1 MSEDEKYDVPEASK
15 GDVAHAIARSGLG
28 AIPYAGATATEL
40 LNAVITP
47 PLERRRQ
54 AWMEKVGNGLRELE
68 DKMGVVLEQ
77 LQENETFID
86 AALEAS
92 QLAIRNSEVEKIN
105 ALRNAV
111 LNSALPN
118 PPEKSLQDMFFS
130 FIDMF
135 SVWHLKLLTLF
146 QNPPAWLESNGKN
159 MGNTY
164 MGAMSH
170 LIEEAYPEL
179 NGRRDLYDQIWKDL
193 YLRGLVS
200 TEGIHTTMTSSGIVA
215 KRTTNIGDA
224 FLSFIKNPIKNNN

>member
-1 MSEDEKYDVPEASK
+1 MAEDKKYEVPKKSK
-15 GDVAHAIARSGLG
+15 GDVAHAITRSGLG
-28 AIPYAGATATEL
+28 AIPYAGAAATEL

-54 AWMEKVGNGLRELE
+54 LWMEEIGNGLRELE
-68 DKMGVVLEQ
+68 EKMGVVLEQ
-77 LQENETFID
+77 LQENDGFID
-86 AALEAS
+86 AALVAS
-92 QLAIRNSEVEKIN
+92 QLAIRNSEEEKIN

-118 PPEKSLQDMFFS
+118 PPDKSLQDMFFS

-135 SVWHLKLLTLF
+135 SVWHLKLLILF
-146 QNPPAWLESNGKN
+146 QNPPEWLENNKKDV
-159 MGNTY
+159 GNIS

-170 LIEEAYPEL
+170 LIEVAYPEL

-200 TEGIHTTMTSSGIVA
+200 TEGLHGMMTGGGVVA

-224 FLSFIKNPIKNNN
+224 FISFIKSPIQNEN